1 MAHMLLVT
9 EAQGG
14 DAGQYRCTAR
24 NEVFFLPHFLLT
36 FLSLFHISNGNSND
50 KDVLEDDYDDDLS
63 IL

>member
-1 MAHMLLVT
+1 MMMMMMEMIMPDSIGARPGM
-9 EAQGG
+9 
-14 DAGQYRCTAR
+14 RC
-24 NEVFFLPHFLLT
+24 FLPHFLLT